1 MPTFVCQS
9 IGPEG
14 RLIEVRVAATTRLSA
29 MEQLRAK
36 GHLPVSAAE
45 TSGEVE
51 ARTSLFTLEKGKFP
65 DKDLLTMTKEL
76 SLLLGAGQQLEQALS
91 LASRNAPS
99 SRMQRTLSSILALV
113 RGGAGFAD
121 ALDMDG
127 NFPPLYIA
135 MTRAG
140 EASGSLDQAI
150 EHLAEMLDRTVR
162 IRETVISALLYPA
175 ILVSVAV
182 LSIGLLLRFVVPQ
195 FAILFEGAE
204 ARLPWITQLVL
215 AASAWIQQYG
225 LFSLIAILVL
235 IVALPRA
242 KSWLSLDA
250 WWDRV
255 VLRLPLIGELIAI
268 QQTARMTRTL
278 GSLHRSGVSLPAAL
292 GLASKVVR
300 NRTII
305 GVVEMMR
312 QGVKDGRT
320 LASALVPGG
329 PIPDLATHLI
339 KVGEESGRLDDVLLQ
354 VSDIYDAKFE
364 LSVKRVLAILE
375 PTCVIMLGIF
385 IGGIIVS
392 ILLAVISVN
401 ELAF

>member
-1 MPTFVCQS
+1 MPTFTCQS

-14 RLIEVRVAATTRLSA
+14 RLVEIKISAATRLSA
-29 MEQLRAK
+29 FEQLRAK

-45 TSGEVE
+45 AADTGI
-51 ARTSLFTLEKGKFP
+51 RTSLFTLERGRIS
-65 DKDLLTMTKEL
+65 DKDLLALTKEL

-91 LASRNAPS
+91 LISRSAPS
-99 SRMQRTLSSILALV
+99 SRIRQSIGAVLALV
-113 RGGAGFAD
+113 RGGTSFAD
-121 ALDMDG
+121 ALDTNG
-127 NFPPLYIA
+127 KFPPAYIA

-140 EASGSLDQAI
+140 EASGSLDLAI
-150 EHLAEMLDRTVR
+150 ERLAQMLDRSVR
-162 IRETVISALLYPA
+162 MRETVTSALLYPA
-175 ILVSVAV
+175 ILMCVSI

-204 ARLPWITQLVL
+204 ASLPWITQLVL
-215 AASAWIQQYG
+215 SASAWLQKYG
-225 LFSLIAILVL
+225 LVSLLLSLMLVIL
-235 IVALPRA
+235 LPRGKA
-242 KSWLSLDA
+242 WLRLDA
-250 WWDRV
+250 WWDRF
-255 VLRLPLIGELIAI
+255 VLTLPLIGELVAI

-278 GSLHRSGVSLPAAL
+278 GSLHRSGVPLTAAL
-292 GLASKVVR
+292 SLAGRVVG
-300 NRTII
+300 NSAII
-305 GVVEMMR
+305 AVVEMMR

-329 PIPDLATHLI
+329 PIPDLAAHLI
-339 KVGEESGRLDDVLLQ
+339 RVGEESGRLDDVLLQ

-364 LSVKRVLAILE
+364 LSVKRLLAILE
-375 PTCVIMLGIF
+375 PSCVIVLGIF